1 MIEVLIVITLALI
14 PIPILTLLFYLIT
27 HDFLIWTLPFL
38 PLKWRYKLMTRSKQ
52 YYNYL
57 RDENNSEYLNSAI
70 EENILFLEDWYKHKT
85 KSNNK
90 TESTGKAQLEKQSSH
105 SNVQI
110 NKMISSFL
118 GILLEAEY
126 RKIITK
132 MDLKEIL
139 YQDTEEGDIAF
150 VYFTTRK
157 EPSYFLQNYD
167 KATIDIM
174 NHFLLRYNPTFEMIQ
189 SIFENNRT
197 LSNELQE
204 EIKSIL
210 FQISEEM
217 HKIIEEFHQTREER
231 QTQWL
236 KSSFENSH
244 NLRIVKHSD
253 NQLSS
258 DDWEYTILNS
268 QGAPPTDKEIV
279 ELFKNKEETKENNL
293 TE

>member
-1 MIEVLIVITLALI
+1 MTEILLVTIIALIVFSFVSLI
-14 PIPILTLLFYLIT
+14 FHLLE

-38 PLKWRYKLMTRSKQ
+38 PLTWRYKLMSRSKQ

-57 RDENNSEYLNSAI
+57 RNDNHSKDLNNAI
-70 EENILFLEDWYKHKT
+70 KENILFLEDWYKHKS
-85 KSNNK
+85 KNKDK
-90 TESTGKAQLEKQSSH
+90 TESTTKAYTEIQDSY
-105 SNVQI
+105 SNVQV
-110 NKMISSFL
+110 NKMVISFL

-132 MDLKEIL
+132 TDLKEML
-139 YQDTEEGDIAF
+139 YQDIEEGDIAF

-204 EIKSIL
+204 EIRSIL
-210 FQISEEM
+210 FQISQEM
-217 HKIIEEFHQTREER
+217 HKIIEEFQQTREER

-244 NLRIVKHSD
+244 NTRIVKHSD
-253 NQLSS
+253 NQLST
-258 DDWEYTILNS
+258 DDWEYTLLNPQDILL
-268 QGAPPTDKEIV
+268 TEEEIKEI
-279 ELFKNKEETKENNL
+279 FKNKKQKRNNL

>member
-1 MIEVLIVITLALI
+1 
-14 PIPILTLLFYLIT
+14 
-27 HDFLIWTLPFL
+27 
-38 PLKWRYKLMTRSKQ
+38 MTRSKQ
-52 YYNYL
+52 YYSYL
-57 RDENNSEYLNSAI
+57 RDDNKSKELNSAI
-70 EENILFLEDWYKHKT
+70 KENMLFLEDWYKHKS
-85 KSNNK
+85 KNK
-90 TESTGKAQLEKQSSH
+90 DRAESTTKMQVEKQDSC

-110 NKMISSFL
+110 NKMIISFL

-132 MDLKEIL
+132 MDLKEML
-139 YQDTEEGDIAF
+139 HQNAEEEGDIAF

-197 LSNELQE
+197 LSNEMQE
-204 EIKSIL
+204 EIRSIL
-210 FQISEEM
+210 FQISKEM
-217 HKIIEEFHQTREER
+217 RKIIEEFQQTREER

-244 NLRIVKHSD
+244 NVRIVKHSD
-253 NQLSS
+253 SQLNT
-258 DDWEYTILNS
+258 DEWEYTLLNPQDILL
-268 QGAPPTDKEIV
+268 TEEEIKET
-279 ELFKNKEETKENNL
+279 FKNKKQKRNNL

>member
-57 RDENNSEYLNSAI
+57 RDENNSEYLNNAI

-90 TESTGKAQLEKQSSH
+90 TESTGKVQLEKQSSH
-105 SNVQI
+105 SNAQI
-110 NKMISSFL
+110 NKMIISFL

-204 EIKSIL
+204 EIRSIL

-244 NLRIVKHSD
+244 NAHIVKHSD
-253 NQLSS
+253 NHSNINGQ
-258 DDWEYTILNS
+258 ECTIDEGLYVILDFEKS
-268 QGAPPTDKEIV
+268 LEKMPPNHPWK
-279 ELFKNKEETKENNL
+279 
-293 TE
+293 